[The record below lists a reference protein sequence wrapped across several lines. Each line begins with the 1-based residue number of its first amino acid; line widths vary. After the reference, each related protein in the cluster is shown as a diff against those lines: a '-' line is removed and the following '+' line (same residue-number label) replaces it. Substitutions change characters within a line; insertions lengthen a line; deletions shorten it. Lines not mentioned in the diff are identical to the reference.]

1 MPVLTKKII
10 HNFHGNKKTKEN
22 MEKYNL
28 IYPFNTDVEL
38 SVLDLKLIAPQKS
51 DVHIECECDTCGRK
65 FTKTLLRTDLEDIK
79 NDYIV
84 CNVCKRSATNQEK
97 FGKNYPFS
105 ILTAEKI
112 KQAKEKERL
121 QAINKEI
128 IDKKAEANKEI
139 NKEIIDK
146 NIIDKEKVNAN
157 NIKESFT
164 QKTSTKEQSSN
175 RNITRKKR
183 KDS

>member
-1 MPVLTKKII
+1 
-10 HNFHGNKKTKEN
+10 

-38 SVLDLKLIAPQKS
+38 SVLDLKLIAPKRP

-121 QAINKEI
+121 QAINKET
-128 IDKKAEANKEI
+128 IDKETI
-139 NKEIIDK
+139 NKETIDK
-146 NIIDKEKVNAN
+146 EIDKEKVNAN

-164 QKTSTKEQSSN
+164 QKASVKEQSSN